1 MKLMHDIDGWY
12 WVDDYATS
20 QHFSTREAA
29 EEAATREAEEM
40 ERLGLTDNA
49 SAGVLEWIY

>member
-1 MKLMHDIDGWY
+1 MKLMRDSQGWY
-12 WVDDYATS
+12 WADGYATS
-20 QHFSTREAA
+20 QHFGSREAA

-40 ERLGLTDNA
+40 ERLGLTGNA